1 MTRHNLGELEQLL
14 LLAILQL
21 GGEAYGAAIRG
32 EILARAGR
40 SITPGAIYPTLDRL
54 EQRGLLRSRVGD
66 PTPIRGGRSRRHFRI
81 TAAGL
86 AEIRQSWAQTSALAA
101 GLTILRKGK
110 GDA

>member
-1 MTRHNLGELEQLL
+1 MPRHNLGELEQFL
-14 LLAILQL
+14 LLAILRL
-21 GGEAYGAAIRG
+21 GGEAYGAEIRA
-32 EILARAGR
+32 ELLARAGR

-66 PTPIRGGRSRRHFRI
+66 PTPLRGGRSRRHFRV

-86 AEIRQSWAQTSALAA
+86 AEIRQSWAQTRALAA
-101 GLTILRKGK
+101 GLTILRKGA